1 MIIVKNNNVNN
12 IERFKDFSKIY
23 NSIIHKAIVDFENNL
38 DDEYKNFVDFRTVKK
53 DKHFN
58 ECNNFFYN
66 KREALKELYYGKRF
80 IMDKNKKTDSNNY
93 QFDFHKIVSII
104 TCTLIR
110 NKPFVFDVKKANE
123 YKEKLFPNSQ
133 TTDLDA
139 VDPVEKKWIIDHILI
154 NYQFAFRVSMIVMWE
169 TMFYPFDNELEEF
182 ENIRNI
188 MLSQKNLCIYTPSK
202 NQESF
207 ENSLIL
213 DFAKRD
219 LNNRSFDY
227 FMYSVVLYQL
237 EQYYI
242 KSFGLT
248 EILEL
253 KNGHT

>member
-1 MIIVKNNNVNN
+1 MKDNSANKN
-12 IERFKDFSKIY
+12 ERFRDFSKIY
-23 NSIIHKAIVDFENNL
+23 NSIISKAITDFENNL
-38 DDEYKNFVDFRTVKK
+38 DDEYKKFVGFRTVKK
-53 DKHFN
+53 DKHFK

-123 YKEKLFPNSQ
+123 YKEKQFPNSQ
-133 TTDLDA
+133 ITDLDA

-154 NYQFAFRVSMIVMWE
+154 NYQFAFRVSMIVLWE
-169 TMFYPFDNELEEF
+169 TMFYSFDNELEKF
-182 ENIRNI
+182 ERVRNI
-188 MLSQKNLCIYTPSK
+188 MLSQKNLCIYIPNQ
-202 NQESF
+202 NQETF

-242 KSFGLT
+242 QNFGLT

-253 KNGHT
+253 KNEQP